1 MQNKLTRWQKFW
13 RRAWVVLTPFYP
25 IQNRGWQ
32 LKWLPDSKRKERQK
46 RILLRRTDR
55 GNIIVRALFG
65 DTHISDFELRSF
77 VETTGDVSGVKM
89 NKSCDR
95 TIEKIHNVK
104 NCYKKLL
111 ARRLTNENIK
121 A

>member
-1 MQNKLTRWQKFW
+1 MQLEMTGWQKTW
-13 RRAWVVLTPFYP
+13 RRIWVTLTPFYP
-25 IQNRGWQ
+25 IQNRAWQ

-65 DTHISDFELRSF
+65 DTHISELELQKYPE
-77 VETTGDVSGVKM
+77 VKGDRSGVKM

-95 TIEKIHNVK
+95 IIEKIHNK
-104 NCYKKLL
+104 ENCYKKLL
-111 ARRLTNENIK
+111 AWRLHNENIK
-121 A
+121 

>member
-1 MQNKLTRWQKFW
+1 MQISLSKWQKW
-13 RRAWVVLTPFYP
+13 WCRRWVILTPFYP
-25 IQNRGWQ
+25 IQNRAWQ

-65 DTHISDFELRSF
+65 DTHISDFELRSY
-77 VETTGDVSGVKM
+77 VETTGDVSGVKL

-95 TIEKIHNVK
+95 HVTKIHNVK
-104 NCYKKLL
+104 NCYKKKL
-111 ARRLTNENIK
+111 AWKLHYENIK
-121 A
+121 P